1 MAMPLQGLLADKDAE
16 VVGDSSGNGLHS
28 WLAVSPAS
36 DADDSGSV
44 GMPAP
49 AQAPSQ
55 EAAPAAAP
63 AQVLPIPIFC
73 ILHLT
78 SESRPAMLGSE
89 GTKSKMPSVV

>member
-1 MAMPLQGLLADKDAE
+1 MIQKCNLLLLCLEQGLLADKSAE
-16 VVGDSSGNGLHS
+16 VVGDTSSNGLHS

-36 DADDSGSV
+36 DTDESDSA

-63 AQVLPIPIFC
+63 AQVPPIPILRSLC
-73 ILHLT
+73 
-78 SESRPAMLGSE
+78 
-89 GTKSKMPSVV
+89 